1 MRLIV
6 GTVPNSLGVGSGPV
20 CDGTPSRIF
29 AGADAYGANP
39 RHSNGSGAEGG
50 YGCLVM
56 SIPGETP
63 AVGSPTPSWS
73 ERYGDTHRW
82 HRFVAFPTGI
92 APPQKVRVYQRAGHF
107 LLNWWDPG
115 AKKNVSER
123 IVGDLLAALTR
134 AREIDER
141 IGTVRTAGAGRARRV
156 GHADLVGHYL
166 ADLGRRADAGE
177 VDPKTVRRYEGALR
191 HYTAFTAQPQVV
203 KRYSAAGAVDRAFR
217 LEFAAFLTTREVT
230 GNGRPGA
237 TRRMRGT
244 HFVTDAVRAVF
255 AWGCDPDRGGLL
267 PEGFRNPFLRSGPRT
282 PVLKGDPLAAP
293 DVTLPMAVELVRAC
307 DAFQL
312 RLFVPVLVFGLR
324 AAEPCALFA
333 DHLRDGWLSVPCVPE
348 LGLLTKGRRDKR
360 FPLLEGL
367 EPFWEL
373 FRAGKE
379 KGLVLERRSVTEDRE
394 TMPLRG
400 ASLAELI
407 GAYQTRC
414 DRTNAKTAVERAHV
428 REGVFRDAGGLDYDH
443 VRGEFAKAANGLGWP
458 AAATLK
464 DLRHLFATTL
474 NNAGVPEAY
483 VRYLMGHAPGKAALV
498 AYTHLD
504 QLRRHYSAAL
514 EREWEPLLD
523 AINRRVIA
531 LRSGADQ

>member
-1 MRLIV
+1 M
-6 GTVPNSLGVGSGPV
+6 GT
-20 CDGTPSRIF
+20 
-29 AGADAYGANP
+29 DALA
-39 RHSNGSGAEGG
+39 
-50 YGCLVM
+50 M
-56 SIPGETP
+56 STSDETP
-63 AVGSPTPSWS
+63 PARAAEPSWS
-73 ERYGDTHRW
+73 DRYGDTHRW
-82 HRFVAFPTGI
+82 RRFVAFPVGI
-92 APPQKVRVYQRAGHF
+92 APPHKVRVYQRAGHF

-123 IVGDLLAALTR
+123 IAGDLLAALTR
-134 AREIDER
+134 ARNIDER
-141 IGTVRTAGAGRARRV
+141 IGTLRTAGAGRARRV

-203 KRYSAAGAVDRAFR
+203 KRYPAAGTADRAFR

-230 GNGRPGA
+230 GNGRPGT
-237 TRRMRGT
+237 TRRMRNT
-244 HFVTDAVRAVF
+244 QFVTDAVRAVF

-267 PEGFRNPFLRSGPRT
+267 PDGFRNPFLRSGSRS

-312 RLFVPVLVFGLR
+312 RLFVPILVFGLR

-333 DHLRDGWLSVPCVPE
+333 DHLRDGWLSVPCVSE

-379 KGLVLERRSVTEDRE
+379 KGLALERRSVTEGRE
-394 TMPLRG
+394 TVPLRG
-400 ASLAELI
+400 ASVTELI
-407 GAYQTRC
+407 GEYRARC
-414 DRTNAKTAVERAHV
+414 DRANAKTAVERARV
-428 REGVFRDAGGLDYDH
+428 REGVFQDAGGLDYDH
-443 VRGEFAKAANGLGWP
+443 VQGEFAKVTNALGWP

-474 NNAGVPEAY
+474 NNAGMPEGY
-483 VRYLMGHAPGKAALV
+483 VRYLMGHAPGKAAIV

-523 AINRRVIA
+523 AINRRVVV
-531 LRSGADQ
+531 LRCGTGR